1 MLLSASIDNG
11 GQLQQKL
18 KNTLKV
24 KKEKEVKKNITR
36 NDLMSFSL
44 TVGICLKET

>member
-1 MLLSASIDNG
+1 MLISASIDNG

-24 KKEKEVKKNITR
+24 KKEKEKEKEVKKKTSPGMI
-36 NDLMSFSL
+36 
-44 TVGICLKET
+44 